1 MACRSHIFV
10 TYYNI
15 STYKKIGCV
24 KNMKI
29 PETAQK
35 QTEDIA
41 IGSGYMY
48 IKEYEKGS
56 AIPKISEI
64 AVEENRKGYLSWRCV
79 YLLYTDH

>member
-1 MACRSHIFV
+1 
-10 TYYNI
+10 
-15 STYKKIGCV
+15 
-24 KNMKI
+24 MKI

-64 AVEENRKGYLSWRCV
+64 AVEDNRKGYLSGGASI
-79 YLLYTDH
+79 YYTPTIDTYKDDMEEITRKILSG

>member
-1 MACRSHIFV
+1 
-10 TYYNI
+10 
-15 STYKKIGCV
+15 
-24 KNMKI
+24 MKI

-56 AIPKISEI
+56 AIPKIS
-64 AVEENRKGYLSWRCV
+64 RLP
-79 YLLYTDH
+79 